1 MSSENNNVY
10 RMGSK
15 NITNIHK
22 KLHNACNHASGV
34 KKASKV
40 KGMPFNPLLHDD
52 VQRVAMEALLKNGL
66 YPTCNYITDVT
77 DRFVI
82 VTCTMRITDIDDPAS
97 FVVIEGCT
105 AMGGL
110 DKYGTGQA
118 MSYSKKYAFLNALN
132 LKTGLD
138 LEDGYNA
145 KPFEQN
151 SVEQSSEPTYLDD
164 EIDVE
169 EIINRIKQTKSRKQ
183 LDIVKNEVRSVV
195 NHLKNNNFKAY
206 EQIRDESS
214 KHEATLES
222 NAKVYKKAIESLEQ
236 NRPNNNQS

>member
-10 RMGSK
+10 RMGNK
-15 NITNIHK
+15 NMTNIHK

-164 EIDVE
+164 EVDVE
-169 EIINRIKQTKSRKQ
+169 EIINRIEQTKTEKQ
-183 LDIVKNEVRSVV
+183 LASVKSQVRSVV
-195 NHLKNNNFKAY
+195 NHLKTNNFKAY
-206 EQIRDESS
+206 EQIRDCTRE
-214 KHEATLES
+214 HEVKLT
-222 NAKVYKKAIESLEQ
+222 
-236 NRPNNNQS
+236 NNQS

>member
-10 RMGSK
+10 RMGNK
-15 NITNIHK
+15 NMTNIHK

-34 KKASKV
+34 KKANKV

-97 FVVIEGCT
+97 FIVIDGCT

-132 LKTGLD
+132 LKTGMD

-145 KPFEQN
+145 KPFEED
-151 SVEQSSEPTYLDD
+151 SVEQSKEEPTYLDD
-164 EIDVE
+164 EVNVE
-169 EIINRIKQTKSRKQ
+169 DIIKDISDTTTARQ
-183 LDIVKNEVRSVV
+183 LSSVKDLVRDQVMY
-195 NHLKNNNFKAY
+195 LKKNNPKAF
-206 EQIRDESS
+206 EQVAKFTRE
-214 KHEATLES
+214 HEVKL
-222 NAKVYKKAIESLEQ
+222 
-236 NRPNNNQS
+236 NNNQQ

>member
-1 MSSENNNVY
+1 MSRETNNIYKMENKN
-10 RMGSK
+10 MG
-15 NITNIHK
+15 NIHK
-22 KLHNACNHASGV
+22 KLYNACNHASGV

-52 VQRVAMEALLKNGL
+52 VQRVAMAALLENGL

-97 FVVIEGCT
+97 FIVIDGCT

-132 LKTGLD
+132 LKTGMD

-151 SVEQSSEPTYLDD
+151 SSEPSVEPTYMDD
-164 EIDVE
+164 EVDVE
-169 EIINRIKQTKSRKQ
+169 EIMSRIKQTKTEKQ
-183 LDIVKNEVRSVV
+183 LMSVKNQVRSVV

-206 EQIRDESS
+206 EQIRDLCSE
-214 KHEATLES
+214 HEVKLT
-222 NAKVYKKAIESLEQ
+222 
-236 NRPNNNQS
+236 NNQS

>member
-15 NITNIHK
+15 NMTNIHK

-164 EIDVE
+164 EVDVE
-169 EIINRIKQTKSRKQ
+169 EIINRIEQTKTEKQ
-183 LDIVKNEVRSVV
+183 LDSVKSQVRSVV
-195 NHLKNNNFKAY
+195 NHLKTNNFKAY
-206 EQIRDESS
+206 EQIRDKTRE
-214 KHEATLES
+214 HEVKLT
-222 NAKVYKKAIESLEQ
+222 
-236 NRPNNNQS
+236 NNQS

>member
-15 NITNIHK
+15 NMTNIHK

-164 EIDVE
+164 EVDVE
-169 EIINRIKQTKSRKQ
+169 EIINRIEQTKTEKQ
-183 LDIVKNEVRSVV
+183 LDSVKSQVRSVV
-195 NHLKNNNFKAY
+195 NHLKTNNFKAY
-206 EQIRDESS
+206 EQIRDKTRE
-214 KHEATLES
+214 HEVKLT
-222 NAKVYKKAIESLEQ
+222 
-236 NRPNNNQS
+236 NNKQQFLDN

>member
-10 RMGSK
+10 RIRNK
-15 NITNIHK
+15 NMTNIHK

-52 VQRVAMEALLKNGL
+52 VQRVAMDALLSNNL

-97 FVVIEGCT
+97 FIVIEGCT

-132 LKTGLD
+132 LKTGMD

-151 SVEQSSEPTYLDD
+151 SVEKSTEPTYLDD

-169 EIINRIKQTKSRKQ
+169 EIINKIEQTKTEKQ
-183 LDIVKNEVRSVV
+183 LASVKSQVRSVV

-206 EQIRDESS
+206 EQIRDYTR
-214 KHEATLES
+214 KHEVKLT
-222 NAKVYKKAIESLEQ
+222 
-236 NRPNNNQS
+236 NNKQQFLDD

>member
-1 MSSENNNVY
+1 MSSENNVY
-10 RMGSK
+10 RMGTNNMS
-15 NITNIHK
+15 NIHK
-22 KLHNACNHASGV
+22 KLHNACNHAKSV
-34 KKASKV
+34 QKANKV

-52 VQRVAMEALLKNGL
+52 VQRVAMDALLKNNL

-82 VTCTMRITDIDDPAS
+82 VTCTMRITDIDDPKS
-97 FVVIEGCT
+97 FIVIDGCT

-132 LKTGLD
+132 LKTGMD

-151 SVEQSSEPTYLDD
+151 SVEQSSEPTYMDD
-164 EIDVE
+164 EVDVE
-169 EIINRIKQTKSRKQ
+169 EIVNLILQTKTEKQ
-183 LDIVKNEVRSVV
+183 LASVKGQVRSVV
-195 NHLKNNNFKAY
+195 NHLKKNNFKAY
-206 EQIRDESS
+206 EQIRDVSS
-214 KHEATLES
+214 KHEATL
-222 NAKVYKKAIESLEQ
+222 
-236 NRPNNNQS
+236 NNNQS

>member
-15 NITNIHK
+15 NMTNIHK

-34 KKASKV
+34 RKASKV

-52 VQRVAMEALLKNGL
+52 VQRVAMDALLSNNL
-66 YPTCNYITDVT
+66 YPTCSYITDVT
-77 DRFVI
+77 DKFVI

-97 FVVIEGCT
+97 FVVIDGCT

-132 LKTGLD
+132 LKTGMD

-145 KPFEQN
+145 KPFEKN

-169 EIINRIKQTKSRKQ
+169 EIINKIEQTKTEKQ
-183 LDIVKNEVRSVV
+183 LASVKSQVRSVV
-195 NHLKNNNFKAY
+195 NHLKTNNFKAY
-206 EQIRDESS
+206 EQIRDKTRE
-214 KHEATLES
+214 HEVKLT
-222 NAKVYKKAIESLEQ
+222 
-236 NRPNNNQS
+236 NNQS

>member
-10 RMGSK
+10 RMGTS
-15 NITNIHK
+15 NMTNIHK
-22 KLHNACNHASGV
+22 KLHNACNHAKSV
-34 KKASKV
+34 QKANKV

-52 VQRVAMEALLKNGL
+52 VQRVAMDALLKNNL

-82 VTCTMRITDIDDPAS
+82 VTCTMRITDIDDPKS
-97 FVVIEGCT
+97 FIVIDGCT

-132 LKTGLD
+132 LKTGMD

-164 EIDVE
+164 EVDVE
-169 EIINRIKQTKSRKQ
+169 EIINRIEQTKTDKQ
-183 LDIVKNEVRSVV
+183 LDSVKSQVRSVV

-206 EQIRDESS
+206 EQIRDASR
-214 KHEATLES
+214 KHEVKLT
-222 NAKVYKKAIESLEQ
+222 
-236 NRPNNNQS
+236 NNQS

>member
-1 MSSENNNVY
+1 MSRETNNIYKMENKN
-10 RMGSK
+10 MG
-15 NITNIHK
+15 NIHK

-52 VQRVAMEALLKNGL
+52 VQRVAMAALLENGL

-77 DRFVI
+77 DKFVI
-82 VTCTMRITDIDDPAS
+82 VTCTMKITDIDEPNS
-97 FVVIEGCT
+97 FIIIDGCT

-132 LKTGLD
+132 LKTGMD

-151 SVEQSSEPTYLDD
+151 SSEPSVEPTYMDD
-164 EIDVE
+164 EVDVE
-169 EIINRIKQTKSRKQ
+169 EIINQITQTKTEKQ
-183 LDIVKNEVRSVV
+183 FAAVKSQVRSVV
-195 NHLKNNNFKAY
+195 NHLKKNNFKAY
-206 EQIRDESS
+206 EQIRDESV
-214 KHEATLES
+214 KHEATL
-222 NAKVYKKAIESLEQ
+222 
-236 NRPNNNQS
+236 NNNQS

>member
-1 MSSENNNVY
+1 M
-10 RMGSK
+10 
-15 NITNIHK
+15 TNIHK
-22 KLHNACNHASGV
+22 KLHNACNHAKSV
-34 KKASKV
+34 QKANKV

-52 VQRVAMEALLKNGL
+52 VQRVAMDALLKNNL

-82 VTCTMRITDIDDPAS
+82 VTCTMRITDIDDPKS
-97 FVVIEGCT
+97 FIIIDGCT

-132 LKTGLD
+132 LKTGMD

-151 SVEQSSEPTYLDD
+151 SVEQSSEPTYMDD
-164 EIDVE
+164 EVDVE
-169 EIINRIKQTKSRKQ
+169 EIINRITETKTVKQ
-183 LDIVKNEVRSVV
+183 LSAVKSQVRSVV
-195 NHLKNNNFKAY
+195 GHLKNNNFKAY
-206 EQIRDESS
+206 EQIRDVSRE
-214 KHEATLES
+214 HEVKL
-222 NAKVYKKAIESLEQ
+222 
-236 NRPNNNQS
+236 NNNQS

>member
-10 RMGSK
+10 RMGTNNMS
-15 NITNIHK
+15 NIHK
-22 KLHNACNHASGV
+22 KLHNACNHAKSV
-34 KKASKV
+34 QKANKV

-52 VQRVAMEALLKNGL
+52 VQRVAMDALLKNNL

-82 VTCTMRITDIDDPAS
+82 VTCTMRITDIDDPKS
-97 FVVIEGCT
+97 FIVIDGCT

-132 LKTGLD
+132 LKTGMD

-151 SVEQSSEPTYLDD
+151 SVEKSTEPTYLDD

-169 EIINRIKQTKSRKQ
+169 EIINKIEQTKTEKQ
-183 LDIVKNEVRSVV
+183 LASVKSQVRSVV

-206 EQIRDESS
+206 EQIRDLCSE
-214 KHEATLES
+214 HEVKLT
-222 NAKVYKKAIESLEQ
+222 
-236 NRPNNNQS
+236 NNQS

>member
-1 MSSENNNVY
+1 MSSKNNVY
-10 RMGSK
+10 RMGNK
-15 NITNIHK
+15 NMTNIHK

-52 VQRVAMEALLKNGL
+52 VQRVAMDALLKNGL

-77 DRFVI
+77 DKFVI

-97 FVVIEGCT
+97 FVVIDGCT

-132 LKTGLD
+132 LKTGMD

-151 SVEQSSEPTYLDD
+151 SSEPSVEPTYMDD
-164 EIDVE
+164 EVDVE
-169 EIINRIKQTKSRKQ
+169 EIINQITQTKTEKQ
-183 LDIVKNEVRSVV
+183 FAAVKSQVRSVV
-195 NHLKNNNFKAY
+195 NHLKKNNFKAY
-206 EQIRDESS
+206 EQIRDESV
-214 KHEATLES
+214 KHEATL
-222 NAKVYKKAIESLEQ
+222 
-236 NRPNNNQS
+236 NNNQS